1 MWEHFPHSRKC
12 LPKPVPES
20 ESQTRQSAVLR
31 ALARVLRPL
40 ARLLIAGGVPIQ
52 AASESLKRAYVEAAH
67 RHFGEET
74 GTDSRLSL
82 LTGIN
87 RKEVRRLTTP
97 VADEWGPESVT
108 SFASAVYTA
117 WTVREEWRGPDGQPR
132 VLPKRG
138 DGSFDVLVK
147 GVTRDLRPA
156 SVLAELVRLGYAEVG
171 EDDTVRAA
179 GADFL
184 SQREFADR
192 LGPLA
197 ENLQD
202 HADAAVSNVLAASPP
217 FLERTLFADELSEE
231 SAQAL
236 QEEARTQWKRVH
248 DELIIRAD
256 ALEAEDRRLGRQARS
271 RIRVGVYVYAE
282 TPGAAQAPPR
292 KESDEE

>member
-1 MWEHFPHSRKC
+1 MWEHFPHPRKC
-12 LPKPVPES
+12 PSRPVPEP

-31 ALARVLRPL
+31 ALARVLRPV

-52 AASESLKRAYVEAAH
+52 AASEALKRAYVEAAH
-67 RHFGEET
+67 RHFGDEAR
-74 GTDSRLSL
+74 TDSRLSL

-117 WTVREEWRGPDGQPR
+117 WTLREEWRAPDGQPR

-147 GVTRDLRPA
+147 GVTRDLRPS
-156 SVLAELVRLGYAEVG
+156 SVLAELVRLGYAQVG

-179 GADFL
+179 GNAFL
-184 SQREFADR
+184 PQREFADR

-202 HADAAVSNVLAASPP
+202 HLDAAVTNVLATSPP

-236 QEEARTQWKRVH
+236 HEEARAQWKRVH
-248 DELIIRAD
+248 DELILRAD
-256 ALEAEDRRLGRQARS
+256 AFEAEDRRLGRPTS
-271 RIRVGVYVYAE
+271 TRIRIGVYVYSE
-282 TPGAAQAPPR
+282 TPAGATPPR

>member
-1 MWEHFPHSRKC
+1 MTEP
-12 LPKPVPES
+12 

-31 ALARVLRPL
+31 ALARVLRPV
-40 ARLLIAGGVPIQ
+40 ARLLISGGVPFQ
-52 AASESLKRAYVEAAH
+52 AAGESLKRAYVDAAH
-67 RHFGEET
+67 RHFGDQA

-117 WTVREEWRGPDGQPR
+117 WTLREEWRGPDGRPR
-132 VLPKRG
+132 TLPKRG

-147 GVTRDLRPA
+147 GVTRDLRPS
-156 SVLAELVRLGYAEVG
+156 SVLAELVRLGYAQISA
-171 EDDTVRAA
+171 DDRVELRGDA
-179 GADFL
+179 FL

-202 HADAAVSNVLAASPP
+202 HADAAVANVLGQSPP
-217 FLERTLFADELSEE
+217 FLERTLFADELSAE
-231 SAQAL
+231 SAMAL
-236 QEEARTQWKRVH
+236 HEEARAQWKRVH
-248 DELIIRAD
+248 DALIVRAD
-256 ALEAEDRRLGRQARS
+256 ALEAEDRALGRTAS
-271 RIRVGVYVYAE
+271 TRIRVGVYVYVE
-282 TPGAAQAPPR
+282 SPGDTPTPPP
-292 KESDEE
+292 KENDDE

>member
-1 MWEHFPHSRKC
+1 
-12 LPKPVPES
+12 VAES

-31 ALARVLRPL
+31 ALARVLRPI

-97 VADEWGPESVT
+97 IADEWGPESVT

-117 WTVREEWRGPDGQPR
+117 WTLREEWRGPDGQPR
-132 VLPKRG
+132 ALPRRG
-138 DGSFDVLVK
+138 EGSFDVLVK
-147 GVTRDLRPA
+147 GVTRDLRPL

-171 EDDTVRAA
+171 EDGMVRATGNA
-179 GADFL
+179 FL
-184 SQREFADR
+184 PQRQFADR

-197 ENLQD
+197 ESLQD
-202 HADAAVSNVLAASPP
+202 HADAAVANVLAVSPP
-217 FLERTLFADELSEE
+217 FLERSLFADELSEE
-231 SAQAL
+231 SARAL
-236 QEEARTQWKRVH
+236 QEEARAQWKRVY

-256 ALEAEDRRLGRQARS
+256 ALEAEDRQLGRRAS
-271 RIRVGVYVYAE
+271 TRIRVGVYVYVE
-282 TPGAAQAPPR
+282 TPGDAQPSPR
-292 KESDEE
+292 KGSDDE

>member
-1 MWEHFPHSRKC
+1 
-12 LPKPVPES
+12 VPES

-31 ALARVLRPL
+31 ALARVLRPI

-52 AASESLKRAYVEAAH
+52 AASESLKRAYVEAAQ
-67 RHFGEET
+67 RHFGEEA
-74 GTDSRLSL
+74 GSDSRLSL

-117 WTVREEWRGPDGQPR
+117 WTLREEWRGPDGQPR

-138 DGSFDVLVK
+138 EGSFDVLVK
-147 GVTRDLRPA
+147 GVTRDLRPL

-171 EDDTVRAA
+171 EDDTVRATGNA
-179 GADFL
+179 FL
-184 SQREFADR
+184 PQRELADR

-202 HADAAVSNVLAASPP
+202 HADAAVANVLAVSPP

-231 SAQAL
+231 SARAL
-236 QEEARTQWKRVH
+236 QEEARAQWKRVH
-248 DELIIRAD
+248 DELIARAD
-256 ALEAEDRRLGRQARS
+256 ALEAEDRGLGRTALT
-271 RIRVGVYVYAE
+271 RIRVGIYVYAE
-282 TPGAAQAPPR
+282 TPGDSKASPP
-292 KESDEE
+292 KESDEER

>member
-1 MWEHFPHSRKC
+1 
-12 LPKPVPES
+12 VPDS
-20 ESQTRQSAVLR
+20 EAQTRQSAALR
-31 ALARVLRPL
+31 ALARVLRPV
-40 ARLLIAGGVPIQ
+40 ARLLIAAGVPIQ
-52 AASESLKRAYVEAAH
+52 ASVESLKRAYVEAAH
-67 RHFGEET
+67 RHFGDEA

-117 WTVREEWRGPDGQPR
+117 WTLREEWRGADGRPR
-132 VLPKRG
+132 ALPKRG
-138 DGSFDVLVK
+138 ENSFDTLVK

-156 SVLAELVRLGYAEVG
+156 SVLAELVRLGYVTPG
-171 EDDTVRAA
+171 ENDTVQVA
-179 GADFL
+179 GDAFL

-217 FLERTLFADELSEE
+217 FLERTLFADELSVE
-231 SAQAL
+231 SARAL
-236 QEEARTQWKRVH
+236 HEEARSQWKRVH
-248 DELIIRAD
+248 DELIRRAD
-256 ALEAEDRRLGRQARS
+256 ALENEDRRLGRTAAT
-271 RIRVGVYVYAE
+271 RIRVGVYVYVE
-282 TPGAAQAPPR
+282 TPADAAPTPR
-292 KESDEE
+292 KEPDED